1 MAEDFQ
7 FLKDMSE
14 DEFLD
19 LINGVFV
26 VVFVV

>member
-14 DEFLD
+14 DKFLD
-19 LINGVFV
+19 LINGVFI